1 MSLFSTRSITCEKC
15 GNVYTMD
22 EVGSINADRRPDLR
36 QAILDDNFQDAV
48 CPECGHS
55 FRLEPLFTYLD
66 VGRGQ
71 WLACYPARQMETYHN
86 EEVAAQEMF
95 DKSYGVDA
103 PKAAQAIGGMLTP
116 RITFGW
122 PAAREKLLLHEL
134 GLDDVIVEMTKLD
147 LMRRLEEAPLAPGIE
162 LRLVGNDN
170 DRLHFEW
177 VRSESEE
184 VLSGLSVGK
193 ELYDV
198 IEQDPEGWKEV
209 REMLVDGMFVDMQKA
224 YMSDGMP
231 A

>member
-147 LMRRLEEAPLAPGIE
+147 LMRRLRPVSSFVSSATTMTACTSNGSAPKARRCCPAYPSA
-162 LRLVGNDN
+162 
-170 DRLHFEW
+170 
-177 VRSESEE
+177 RSCTT
-184 VLSGLSVGK
+184 
-193 ELYDV
+193 
-198 IEQDPEGWKEV
+198 
-209 REMLVDGMFVDMQKA
+209 
-224 YMSDGMP
+224 
-231 A
+231 